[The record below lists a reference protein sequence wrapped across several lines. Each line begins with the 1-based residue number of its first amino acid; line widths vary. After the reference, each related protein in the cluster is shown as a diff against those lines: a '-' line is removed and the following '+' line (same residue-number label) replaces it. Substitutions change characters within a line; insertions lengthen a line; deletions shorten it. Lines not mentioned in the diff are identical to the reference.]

1 MTRCQPQGHHHGPDR
16 DELVEIL
23 KVARSAALR
32 AGAPYEMA
40 DDAAQIV
47 AERMARAWRTDHVRR
62 AHGAGDR
69 AWHAYVRRAGVNAV
83 KDLRRSE
90 SRRRIREETAIRGW
104 MGDPL
109 PDRPGARHQT
119 IEQSCRITQ
128 YLARLDVIDTVEEH
142 LTGRQRQVMLL
153 TLVEGLTPNEVAERL
168 GITPRVARDHRLKAI
183 AKLRRILRP
192 QAESPPEGLPEAG
205 D

>member
-1 MTRCQPQGHHHGPDR
+1 MTRCQPHGHHHGPNR

-23 KVARSAALR
+23 RVARSAALR

-47 AERMARAWRTDHVRR
+47 ADRMARGWRTDHVRR
-62 AHGAGDR
+62 AHRAGTR
-69 AWHAYVRRAGVNAV
+69 AWRAYVRRAGVNAV

-109 PDRPGARHQT
+109 PDRPGTRHQT
-119 IEQSCRITQ
+119 IEQPCRITQ
-128 YLARLDVIDTVEEH
+128 YLARLEVIETVEEH
-142 LTGRQRQVMLL
+142 LIGRQREVMLL
-153 TLVEGLTPNEVAERL
+153 TLVEGLTPTEVAERL
-168 GITPRVARDHRLKAI
+168 DITPRVVRDHRLKAA
-183 AKLRRILRP
+183 AKLRRALRP
-192 QAESPPEGLPEAG
+192 QSGAPPEGLPEAG